1 MRNKAL
7 TNYFQPN
14 YSPFFFDPSFEDDMS
29 ANFLRDFQESD
40 DAYFTTV
47 DIPGVNASDINID
60 VEDSYIRITAERKD
74 SYKKDSSF
82 YKKYEYAFSLPKN
95 VDKESISAHY
105 ENGVLNLALN
115 KSKKADS
122 AKKRIEVSTGEK
134 PKFWSKF
141 LNVGKDGSGKV
152 EESNKTIN

>member
-14 YSPFFFDPSFEDDMS
+14 YSPFFFDPNFDDDMN

-47 DIPGVNASDINID
+47 DIPGVSASDINID

-74 SYKKDSSF
+74 SYKKDSSV

-95 VDKESISAHY
+95 IDKESISAHY

-122 AKKRIEVSTGEK
+122 TKKKIAVSTGEK

-141 LNVGKDGSGKV
+141 LNADKDGSGKV
-152 EESNKTIN
+152 EESNKTFN

>member
-14 YSPFFFDPSFEDDMS
+14 YSPFFFDPNFDDELNT
-29 ANFLRDFQESD
+29 NFLRDFQESD
-40 DAYFTTV
+40 DTYFTTV

-74 SYKKDSSF
+74 SYKKDPSVF
-82 YKKYEYAFSLPKN
+82 KKYEYAFSIPKN
-95 VDKESISAHY
+95 VDKDSIAAHY

-115 KSKKADS
+115 KSKKADI
-122 AKKRIEVSTGEK
+122 AKKKIEVSTGER

-141 LNVGKDGSGKV
+141 LNVGKDDSGKV
-152 EESNKTIN
+152 EDSKKTLN